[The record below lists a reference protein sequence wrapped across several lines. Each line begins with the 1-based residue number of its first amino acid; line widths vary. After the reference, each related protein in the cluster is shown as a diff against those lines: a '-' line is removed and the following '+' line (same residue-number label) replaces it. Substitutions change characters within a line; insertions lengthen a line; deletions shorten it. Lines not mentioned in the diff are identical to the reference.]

1 MSAPPVSNSPDLAKR
16 TIEDFGEQWTRFT
29 TNDGFYASL
38 DLLRDI
44 CEPLVPVS
52 AFVDRRVVE
61 IGSGTGRIV
70 QMALAAGAAHVTA
83 TEPSVAF
90 DVLTRNLADAGG
102 RVDCVRTTGDQL
114 PLGLNAD
121 LVVAIGV
128 LHHIPDPAPVVEAA
142 FRALRPGGR
151 ILVWLYGREGN
162 AAYLA
167 LVAPLR
173 ALTTRLPA
181 APTLVLA
188 RGTQRDVHRVYGR
201 QPCRSAP
208 APRIY
213 PARHREIHACKAGG
227 GYLRSAETRLREVL
241 HARGSESPDRIGR
254 LHGCPTPSSAWVQL
268 DSHRYSPTRRRAS
281 FTMMAGGSQIQDPF
295 ATNAPVRLAP
305 RALLAEW
312 LLVLLAPLAAWWL
325 FGIVL
330 INQDS
335 FIDPWIY
342 VGYGRAFTVFQT
354 MFGWPYYAVRFP
366 VVMLNALF
374 LTGDHPLIG
383 YAALR
388 YLLLL
393 SCAIPLYLWSRKTFG
408 RSAAALGYL
417 FLICNPLFPRII
429 LWDLTTFVSVPMA
442 LAGMALWLWSDRAS
456 SRFLSGVLMMAS
468 IASHAFTGSAIA
480 TFLAVQAV
488 RRLRS
493 RELGGLLRNDVLA
506 TALGAATTFGV
517 GCLYL
522 LCTTWSV

>member
-90 DVLTRNLADAGG
+90 DVLTRNLADAGS

-188 RGTQRDVHRVYGR
+188 RVLSAMFTGYMAVSRVVPLPLRGYIRHVIGKFT
-201 QPCRSAP
+201 
-208 APRIY
+208 
-213 PARHREIHACKAGG
+213 PARRVEVIYDQLKPAYAKYYTRDEARALIASAGF
-227 GYLRSAETRLREVL
+227 T
-241 HARGSESPDRIGR
+241 D
-254 LHGCPTPSSAWVQL
+254 VQL
-268 DSHRYSPTRRRAS
+268 HHRHGYSWTVTGIRPPDGERAW
-281 FTMMAGGSQIQDPF
+281 
-295 ATNAPVRLAP
+295 R
-305 RALLAEW
+305 
-312 LLVLLAPLAAWWL
+312 
-325 FGIVL
+325 
-330 INQDS
+330 
-335 FIDPWIY
+335 
-342 VGYGRAFTVFQT
+342 
-354 MFGWPYYAVRFP
+354 
-366 VVMLNALF
+366 
-374 LTGDHPLIG
+374 
-383 YAALR
+383 
-388 YLLLL
+388 
-393 SCAIPLYLWSRKTFG
+393 
-408 RSAAALGYL
+408 
-417 FLICNPLFPRII
+417 
-429 LWDLTTFVSVPMA
+429 
-442 LAGMALWLWSDRAS
+442 
-456 SRFLSGVLMMAS
+456 
-468 IASHAFTGSAIA
+468 
-480 TFLAVQAV
+480 
-488 RRLRS
+488 
-493 RELGGLLRNDVLA
+493 
-506 TALGAATTFGV
+506 
-517 GCLYL
+517 
-522 LCTTWSV
+522 